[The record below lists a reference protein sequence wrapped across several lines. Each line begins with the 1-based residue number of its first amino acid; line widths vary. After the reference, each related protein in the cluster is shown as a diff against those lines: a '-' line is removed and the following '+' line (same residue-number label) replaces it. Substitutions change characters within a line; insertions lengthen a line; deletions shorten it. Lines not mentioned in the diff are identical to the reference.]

1 MEHYKTMTGRH
12 LTLKQ
17 RNMIQEGLYNGLN
30 FSQIAAF
37 ICKDPTTLSK
47 EVRRYRKPW
56 VSNFSKA
63 VKFSVKCVHSD
74 ECRKNRLCGNGD
86 CGRCEGGFKKCA
98 SFKKETCPKVAK
110 APYVCNGCGNRAYCK
125 LEKYIYDATYADREY
140 RRTLSESRKGCRAGE
155 PEIAKLKEIVEPLM
169 EKGQSLQ
176 HIHASH
182 KEEIG
187 VSCRTLYNYV
197 SKDNYFGDWFKMRQ
211 KLQRKPVFKSKN
223 TEGRKREFSAFKD
236 RTYKDF
242 LIHMEGKH
250 FEEVTE
256 MDTVE
261 FVKGEAVLLTMV
273 MRSTGILM
281 CFKLERSTQQEV
293 ACVLDR
299 IEKDLGTGLFVST
312 FSTILCDRGSE
323 FSDPSLIETGIGG
336 EKRTRV
342 FYCDPGKPAQK
353 PYVENTH
360 RYIRYFFPK
369 SRSISRYGQELFW
382 SMANNI
388 NNTVRPSGLKE
399 YTPMDIAEVTMPEE
413 FLEKLNLRKI
423 AADDVTLTLATL
435 LKETDR

>member
-1 MEHYKTMTGRH
+1 MEHNRTMTGRH

-74 ECRKNRLCGNGD
+74 ECRKNRLCGN
-86 CGRCEGGFKKCA
+86 
-98 SFKKETCPKVAK
+98 
-110 APYVCNGCGNRAYCK
+110 RAYCK

-140 RRTLSESRKGCRAGE
+140 RRTLSLSRKGCRAGE
-155 PEIAKLKEIVEPLM
+155 PGIAKLKGIVEPLM

-211 KLQRKPVFKSKN
+211 KLQRKPVSRSKN

-293 ACVLDR
+293 AYVLDR
-299 IEKDLGTGLFVST
+299 IEKDLGTELFVST

-435 LKETDR
+435 LKETNR

>member
-1 MEHYKTMTGRH
+1 MEHNRTMTGRH

-74 ECRKNRLCGNGD
+74 ECRKNRLCGN
-86 CGRCEGGFKKCA
+86 
-98 SFKKETCPKVAK
+98 
-110 APYVCNGCGNRAYCK
+110 RAYCK

-140 RRTLSESRKGCRAGE
+140 RRTLSLSRKGCRAGE
-155 PEIAKLKEIVEPLM
+155 PGIAKLKGIVEPLM

-211 KLQRKPVFKSKN
+211 KLQRKPVSRSKN

-299 IEKDLGTGLFVST
+299 IEKDLGTGLFMST

>member
-1 MEHYKTMTGRH
+1 MEHNRTMTGRH

-74 ECRKNRLCGNGD
+74 ECRKNRLCGN
-86 CGRCEGGFKKCA
+86 
-98 SFKKETCPKVAK
+98 
-110 APYVCNGCGNRAYCK
+110 RAYCK

-140 RRTLSESRKGCRAGE
+140 RRTLSLSRKGCRAGE
-155 PEIAKLKEIVEPLM
+155 PGIAKLKGIVEPLM

-211 KLQRKPVFKSKN
+211 KLQRKPVSRSKN

-293 ACVLDR
+293 AYVLDR
-299 IEKDLGTGLFVST
+299 IEKDLGTELFVST

-388 NNTVRPSGLKE
+388 NNTVRPSGLRE

-435 LKETDR
+435 LKETNR